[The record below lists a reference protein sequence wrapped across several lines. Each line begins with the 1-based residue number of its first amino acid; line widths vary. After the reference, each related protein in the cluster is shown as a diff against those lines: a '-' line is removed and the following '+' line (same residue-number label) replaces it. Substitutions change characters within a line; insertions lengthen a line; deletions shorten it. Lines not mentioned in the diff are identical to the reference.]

1 MDPFFAGNLSLDE
14 SKRKLVSR
22 EVWNCLRYYFKDCPE
37 FDSTV
42 DPCVLCEVRGF
53 HFLLNF
59 SLSSFFSQSEIYV
72 PIVTDLVG
80 RTHEL
85 LVLING

>member
-1 MDPFFAGNLSLDE
+1 MNTFFAGNLSLDE

-42 DPCVLCEVRGF
+42 NPCVLCEVRDL
-53 HFLLNF
+53 HFLLNS
-59 SLSSFFSQSEIYV
+59 SLSSLVSQNDIYV
-72 PIVTDLVG
+72 PTGTDLVG
-80 RTHEL
+80 HTHEL
-85 LVLING
+85 LALIND